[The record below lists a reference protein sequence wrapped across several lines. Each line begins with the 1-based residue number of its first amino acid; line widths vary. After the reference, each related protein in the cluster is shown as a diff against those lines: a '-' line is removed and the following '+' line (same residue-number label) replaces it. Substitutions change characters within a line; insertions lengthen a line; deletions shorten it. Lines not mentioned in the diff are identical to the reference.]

1 MPSSVRCSD
10 LEIPDEQTEARRRS
24 PAPQAVANPAA
35 QYPDG
40 ARLDGDA
47 AERNRC
53 ARRAWVDITADPRSV
68 AKPQRQHRLK
78 ADLKS
83 VKLGDEEFEQWQY
96 EVTAGGRIWYAID
109 DATRTL
115 WVTKADMG
123 HPSITDKGEG
133 GGRRIR

>member
-1 MPSSVRCSD
+1 MRYSD

-24 PAPQAVANPAA
+24 TAPKPWRILLHSTQA
-35 QYPDG
+35 
-40 ARLDGDA
+40 ARGWTEMQRNAIDALD
-47 AERNRC
+47 
-53 ARRAWVDITADPRSV
+53 RAWVDITADPRSV

-123 HPSITDKGEG
+123 HPGTTDKGKG

>member
-1 MPSSVRCSD
+1 MSKLKRG
-10 LEIPDEQTEARRRS
+10 DEAPRPKPWRILLHSTQAARGWTEMQRNAID
-24 PAPQAVANPAA
+24 A
-35 QYPDG
+35 
-40 ARLDGDA
+40 LD
-47 AERNRC
+47 
-53 ARRAWVDITADPRSV
+53 RAWVDITADPRSV

-123 HPSITDKGEG
+123 HPGTTDKGKG